1 VWCFKDRHTCWD
13 LIARN
18 HEGAVITGL
27 RWCIKQ
33 AWMSFDSWSY
43 YGVPFG
49 NHWQRWNEIIN
60 KCKNTILHWNIIP
73 ASCSSTNIYALN
85 HMTFKYKAT
94 TFNVGIINLSYK
106 KKDSIPFSLSLVKIV
121 RSNVNRWKKARQ
133 FFIREKVQSNSYE
146 ILNFKKNSN
155 RKTLDT

>member
-1 VWCFKDRHTCWD
+1 
-13 LIARN
+13 
-18 HEGAVITGL
+18 
-27 RWCIKQ
+27 
-33 AWMSFDSWSY
+33 
-43 YGVPFG
+43 
-49 NHWQRWNEIIN
+49 
-60 KCKNTILHWNIIP
+60 
-73 ASCSSTNIYALN
+73 
-85 HMTFKYKAT
+85 MTFKYKAT
-94 TFNVGIINLSYK
+94 TFNVGIIDLSYK